1 MRDNAN
7 NQESVNEGIPGEPL
21 EMKITE
27 DIKQFEATPWSLKK
41 RSLNNLP
48 SHATVISDHTR
59 KGIQLKKLWVAA
71 KESEYQVLENRSF
84 KGPSDQD
91 IWFCTLQVQAES
103 IKKIKPILTIWQK
116 RGNAHR
122 SFCLTE
128 ECLLEE
134 MSQPIRH
141 WIDLVRRRGESRDDS
156 VLV

>member
-27 DIKQFEATPWSLKK
+27 DIKQFEATPWSLEK

-71 KESEYQVLENRSF
+71 KES
-84 KGPSDQD
+84 
-91 IWFCTLQVQAES
+91 
-103 IKKIKPILTIWQK
+103 
-116 RGNAHR
+116 
-122 SFCLTE
+122 
-128 ECLLEE
+128 
-134 MSQPIRH
+134 
-141 WIDLVRRRGESRDDS
+141 
-156 VLV
+156 